1 VAVVVAEQ
9 TTKIQ
14 NRLGL
19 HARPAA
25 ELVKLAAKFQ
35 SAISIGK
42 DGMWVNAKSILGVMT
57 LAAECGS
64 EVTVRAEGEDA
75 REAIATLME
84 LLSRDF
90 ADEYLLEEEVGE

>member
-1 VAVVVAEQ
+1 MAQ
-9 TTKIQ
+9 KSTKVQ

-25 ELVKLAAKFQ
+25 ELVKLAGKFH
-35 SAISIGK
+35 SEISIGK
-42 DGMWVNAKSILGVMT
+42 DGIWVNGKSILGVMT

-75 REAIATLME
+75 HEALAALIG

-90 ADEYLLEEEVGE
+90 ADEYLLEEEIEE